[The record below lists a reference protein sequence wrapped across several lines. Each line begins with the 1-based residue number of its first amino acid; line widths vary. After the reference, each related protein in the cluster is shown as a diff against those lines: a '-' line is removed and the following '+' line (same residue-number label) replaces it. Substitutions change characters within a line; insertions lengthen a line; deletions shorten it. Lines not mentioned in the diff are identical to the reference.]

1 MKKQFLLI
9 LILLSLPL
17 TSAFAASVIMEG
29 NYVRTAISDNGT
41 LGYGSSTSPGL
52 LHDPDGTGTF
62 GIDDYLT
69 PGTPWEMF
77 SVSSEETGLLTN
89 NNTSTS
95 TGDISGSIEP
105 GATTSSVTWSGTYDV
120 YFTITHEYTLATDSE
135 RIDIV
140 TTITALSN
148 LTDLEFAR
156 AIDPD
161 PDVRTYGSYY
171 TVNGRG
177 YDANSDGDFDDA
189 SDIAPEDWVHSE
201 GTNTGLTLGLFS
213 DSDITH
219 NVGVS
224 SPWSTDP
231 AEYLAGTDDGNGDYA
246 IGIGFDIGDL
256 ISGESVTLTY
266 AYVMGDSIDTV
277 DIPGDDDDFDPV
289 PEPTTMVLFGLGVL
303 GMAGVTRR
311 KS

>member
-177 YDANSDGDFDDA
+177 YDANSDGDFDD
-189 SDIAPEDWVHSE
+189 H
-201 GTNTGLTLGLFS
+201 
-213 DSDITH
+213 
-219 NVGVS
+219 
-224 SPWSTDP
+224 
-231 AEYLAGTDDGNGDYA
+231 
-246 IGIGFDIGDL
+246 GFFL
-256 ISGESVTLTY
+256 
-266 AYVMGDSIDTV
+266 
-277 DIPGDDDDFDPV
+277 
-289 PEPTTMVLFGLGVL
+289 VLS
-303 GMAGVTRR
+303 GVTSGDGHLFYAN
-311 KS
+311 KSVPFDAYLKIGVNTTTYYIGLLAQQAAAT